1 MKKGKSPTYPIK
13 NAGIVLKN
21 LWIFFF
27 LQAYMYLFII
37 IHSMPL
43 TKPRKGL
50 RIKENTL
57 AQIGKNRGKKWYK
70 EEKINKTSKI

>member
-1 MKKGKSPTYPIK
+1 
-13 NAGIVLKN
+13 
-21 LWIFFF
+21 
-27 LQAYMYLFII
+27 
-37 IHSMPL
+37 MPL